1 MRFHSSRWF
10 RLAALV
16 LASSGALIQNHA
28 QAQIKESISVN
39 VVEVPVTVIDG
50 SGNPVRGL
58 TAANFK
64 LLDNG
69 KERAISSFDTID
81 FNLASA
87 PEGSKLA
94 LARMNPA
101 ARRNFMLLFDLSNS
115 SPRSL
120 SRAQDS
126 ARSFVAKAV
135 QPRDL
140 VGVGTIDADKGFRLI
155 TAFTTDRELIASA
168 IGNPANYHGSD
179 PLQLS
184 NDTKIVELDTTTPTE
199 NPNAG
204 PTGQARQDRAADIA
218 AESKERMAQIQ
229 RANTAYVR
237 AKVEKQ
243 VDYLGQLAKVL
254 RAVPGRK
261 QIVLLSEGFDPSV
274 VTGRDARDSD
284 AARTENENITRGQV
298 YLVDNDQRYG
308 NTTSQTFVTKMAQ
321 FFRGSDVVLH
331 AIDIQ
336 GVRVQND
343 IQTGARINSNAGLAL
358 LADPTGGLVFQ
369 NSNDMT
375 INFDRMLKAQE
386 VVYVLAFQSQPQK
399 PGEFHNLSV
408 KLLNVPGAK
417 AFSRAGYYEGGGE
430 SAAERQLTTAEIILN
445 DIPQNDIRVAA
456 LAAPFPAG
464 GANAQVPVILEI
476 DGMDI
481 LKDLKSNTAAAEVY
495 IYAFD
500 ADGMVR
506 DRVYQKVGIDL
517 KKSSEKMRNAGIKY
531 YATLMLPAGPY
542 AVKALVRIPETERK
556 GLARVDIIVPRQ
568 GETAV
573 LPPIFVEETP
583 KWVMVKNTTHASD
596 APYPFLLGG
605 QRFIPAVS
613 PHVKSGESTKFAVFV
628 LNAQP
633 NEVTFDSNP
642 KVKFLG
648 ASSAAATTAL
658 VLEMGKIDPSLAT
671 LDITV
676 KAKGTS
682 QKASV
687 AIQ

>member
-1 MRFHSSRWF
+1 MPVNSRGF
-10 RLAALV
+10 VLAALL
-16 LASSGALIQNHA
+16 LASAGAFA
-28 QAQIKESISVN
+28 QVKESISVN
-39 VVEVPVTVIDG
+39 VIEVPVTVIDS

-81 FNLASA
+81 FSPSTSTESA
-87 PEGSKLA
+87 KTA
-94 LARMNPA
+94 LAKMNPA

-120 SRAQDS
+120 SRAQDA
-126 ARSFVAKAV
+126 ARSFVGKAV

-184 NDTKIVELDTTTPTE
+184 NDTKIVELDTTTPPD

-204 PTGQARQDRAADIA
+204 PTGQARQDRAADI

-284 AARTENENITRGQV
+284 AAKTENENITRGQV

-308 NTTSQTFVTKMAQ
+308 NTTSQSFVTKMAQ

-358 LADPTGGLVFQ
+358 LADPTGGQVFQ
-369 NSNDMT
+369 NSNDMA

-445 DIPQNDIRVAA
+445 DIPQNDVRVAA
-456 LAAPFPAG
+456 LAAPFPVD

-476 DGMDI
+476 DGTDV
-481 LKDLKSNTAAAEVY
+481 LKDLRGNAAAAEVY

-506 DRVYQKVGIDL
+506 DRVYQKVSIDL

-556 GLARVDIIVPRQ
+556 GFARADIIVPKQ
-568 GETAV
+568 GDTVV
-573 LPPIFVEETP
+573 LPPIFVEEAP

-682 QKASV
+682 QKSSV

>member
-1 MRFHSSRWF
+1 MRFHSSRWLQ
-10 RLAALV
+10 LATLILV
-16 LASSGALIQNHA
+16 CVAGVA
-28 QAQIKESISVN
+28 QVKETISVN
-39 VVEVPVTVIDG
+39 VVEVPVTVVDN

-81 FNLASA
+81 FSPARSA
-87 PEGSKLA
+87 EGSKLA

-101 ARRNFMLLFDLSNS
+101 ARRNFLLLFDLANS

-120 SRAQDS
+120 SRAQDA
-126 ARSFVAKAV
+126 ARSFVQKAA

-140 VGVGTIDADKGFRLI
+140 IGIGTIDADTGFHLI
-155 TAFTTDRELIASA
+155 TAFTTDRELIASVIA
-168 IGNPANYHGSD
+168 NPANYHGSD

-184 NDTKIVELDTTTPTE
+184 NDTKMADLDTTLPVE
-199 NPNAG
+199 NASG
-204 PTGQARQDRAADIA
+204 PTNSQGRQEIVA
-218 AESKERMAQIQ
+218 AENKDRMAQIQ
-229 RANTAYVR
+229 QANAEYVR
-237 AKVEKQ
+237 AKVQKQ
-243 VDYLGQLAKVL
+243 VEYLGQLAKVL

-274 VTGRDARDSD
+274 ISGRDAHDSKANTAD
-284 AARTENENITRGQV
+284 NENVTTGRS
-298 YLVDNDQRYG
+298 YLVDNDARYG
-308 NTTSQTFVTKMAQ
+308 STTSQTFVTKMAQ

-343 IQTGARINSNAGLAL
+343 VQTGARINSNAGLAL

-375 INFDRMLKAQE
+375 GNFDRMLKAQE
-386 VVYVLAFQSQPQK
+386 VVYVLAFQASSLK

-408 KLLNVPGAK
+408 KLVNVPGSAK

-430 SAAERQLTTAEIILN
+430 TAVERRLTSAEIILN

-464 GANAQVPVILEI
+464 GAAAQVPVVLEI
-476 DGMDI
+476 DGMDVI
-481 LKDLKSNTAAAEVY
+481 KDLKTNSAAVEVY
-495 IYAFD
+495 LYAFD

-506 DRVYQKVGIDL
+506 DRIFQNVNVDL
-517 KKSSEKMRNAGIKY
+517 KKAGEKLRNAGIKY
-531 YATLMLPAGPY
+531 YATLMLPAGTY
-542 AVKALVRIPETERK
+542 AVKALVNVPETGRK
-556 GLARVDIIVPRQ
+556 GFARADIVVPKQ
-568 GETAV
+568 GDTAV
-573 LPPIFVEETP
+573 LPPIFVEDTP
-583 KWVMVKNTTHASD
+583 KWVMVKNSTHATE
-596 APYPFLLGG
+596 APYPFMLDGHM
-605 QRFIPAVS
+605 FIPSVG
-613 PHVKSGESTKFAVFV
+613 PHVKSGETTKFAVFV
-628 LNAQP
+628 HNAKP
-633 NEVTFDSNP
+633 NEVTFESTP

-648 ASSAAATTAL
+648 ASSAAAGTAL
-658 VLEMGKIDPSLAT
+658 VMEMGTVDPSLAT
-671 LDITV
+671 LNITV

-682 QKASV
+682 QTSSV